1 MEIKTSDGVQNVTG
15 MGQGVYNTIAGS
27 LGLAS
32 FLGLGNNGNYG
43 GNGLA
48 GLFGGNRNGCGNGCV
63 SNEVLDLAM
72 RIAAKDSEIAL
83 LKSEQN
89 TENKI
94 ADVYERLI
102 TRINADKFE
111 QAQINSA
118 QAVANCQM
126 SSAIAVLQSSVGCL
140 QNTLS
145 GITKTVV
152 PISAVCPQPMEKF
165 NSWTTPAANAETG
178 A

>member
-32 FLGLGNNGNYG
+32 FLGLGNNGNCG

-48 GLFGGNRNGCGNGCV
+48 GLFGGNRNGCGCV
-63 SNEVLDLAM
+63 SGEILDLAM

-89 TENKI
+89 TETKI

-126 SSAIAVLQSSVGCL
+126 SSAIAVLQSSVACL

-152 PISAVCPQPMEKF
+152 PISAVCPQPMPEF
-165 NSWTTPAANAETG
+165 NSWTAPTAPAA
-178 A
+178 

>member
-1 MEIKTSDGVQNVTG
+1 MEIKTSEGTQHVTG
-15 MGQGVYNTIAGS
+15 AGQGVYNTIAGS

-32 FLGLGNNGNYG
+32 FLGLGN
-43 GNGLA
+43 GNGG
-48 GLFGGNRNGCGNGCV
+48 GLNLFNNNRCGGGCV
-63 SNEVLDLAM
+63 VTAETLDMAM

-89 TENKI
+89 TEVKI
-94 ADVYERLI
+94 ADVYERVLA
-102 TRINADKFE
+102 RINADKME

-126 SSAIAVLQSSVGCL
+126 SSAISVLQSSVGCL

-152 PISAVCPQPMEKF
+152 PITAVCPQPMEKF

>member
-32 FLGLGNNGNYG
+32 FLGLGNGNCG

-48 GLFGGNRNGCGNGCV
+48 GLFGGNRCGNGGCV
-63 SNEVLDLAM
+63 SGEILDLAM

-89 TENKI
+89 TETKI

-140 QNTLS
+140 QNS
-145 GITKTVV
+145 VNGITKTVV
-152 PISAVCPQPMEKF
+152 PISAVCPQPMPEF
-165 NSWTTPAANAETG
+165 NSWTAPAA
-178 A
+178 

>member
-32 FLGLGNNGNYG
+32 FLGLGNNGNNGNCG
-43 GNGLA
+43 GSGLA
-48 GLFGGNRNGCGNGCV
+48 GLFGGNRCGNGCV
-63 SNEVLDLAM
+63 SNEILDLAM

-102 TRINADKFE
+102 TRINADKLE

-126 SSAIAVLQSSVGCL
+126 SSAISVLQNSVSCL

-152 PISAVCPQPMEKF
+152 PISAVCPQPMPEF
-165 NSWTTPAANAETG
+165 NSWTAPTAPAA
-178 A
+178 

>member
-32 FLGLGNNGNYG
+32 FLGLGNNGNCG
-43 GNGLA
+43 GSGLA
-48 GLFGGNRNGCGNGCV
+48 GLFGANRNGCGCV
-63 SNEVLDLAM
+63 SNEILDLAM

-89 TENKI
+89 TETKI

-140 QNTLS
+140 QNSLS

-165 NSWTTPAANAETG
+165 NSWTAPTAPAA
-178 A
+178 

>member
-1 MEIKTSDGVQNVTG
+1 MEIKTNEGTQRVTG
-15 MGQGVYNTIAGS
+15 LGQGTYNTIAGS

-32 FLGLGNNGNYG
+32 FLGLGGNNCNG
-43 GNGLA
+43 GGLA
-48 GLFGGNRNGCGNGCV
+48 GLFGGNRCGNGCTV
-63 SNEVLDLAM
+63 TGEVLDMAM

-89 TENKI
+89 TETKI

-126 SSAIAVLQSSVGCL
+126 SSAIAVLQSSVSCL

-152 PISAVCPQPMEKF
+152 PISAVCPQPMPEF
-165 NSWTTPAANAETG
+165 NSWTAPTAPAA
-178 A
+178 

>member
-1 MEIKTSDGVQNVTG
+1 MEIKTSEGTQHVTG
-15 MGQGVYNTIAGS
+15 AGQGVYNTIAGS

-32 FLGLGNNGNYG
+32 FLGLAGNNNG
-43 GNGLA
+43 GS
-48 GLFGGNRNGCGNGCV
+48 LFGNRCGDNGCV
-63 SNEVLDLAM
+63 SKETLDMAM

-89 TENKI
+89 TEVKI
-94 ADVYERLI
+94 ADVYERVLA
-102 TRINADKFE
+102 RINADKME

-126 SSAIAVLQSSVGCL
+126 SSAISVLQSSVGCL
-140 QNTLS
+140 QNTVA

-152 PISAVCPQPMEKF
+152 PITAVCPQPMPQY
-165 NSWTTPAANAETG
+165 NSWTAPTAEAG

>member
-32 FLGLGNNGNYG
+32 FLGLGNGNCG

-63 SNEVLDLAM
+63 SNEILDLAM

-102 TRINADKFE
+102 TRINADKLE

-140 QNTLS
+140 QNS
-145 GITKTVV
+145 VNGITKTVV
-152 PISAVCPQPMEKF
+152 PISAVCPQPMPEF
-165 NSWTTPAANAETG
+165 NSWTAPTAPAA
-178 A
+178 

>member
-32 FLGLGNNGNYG
+32 FLGLGNGNGC

-63 SNEVLDLAM
+63 SNEILDLAM

-102 TRINADKFE
+102 TRINADKLE

-140 QNTLS
+140 QNSLS

-152 PISAVCPQPMEKF
+152 PISAVCPQPMPEF
-165 NSWTTPAANAETG
+165 NSWTAPTAPAA
-178 A
+178 